1 MKVCFFGAYD
11 PEYPRNRILRDGL
24 RRAGV
29 EVVEACANG
38 RRGLRR
44 HAALIAGFARVARDA
59 DVLFVP
65 EFRHK
70 DVPLAAFLKGRRR
83 LVFDPLISRHDT
95 LIHDWGLHAPGS
107 AQARWN
113 LMIDRRALR
122 LSNLVLCDT
131 WAHGA
136 LFEKLGARRDRLR
149 RVLVGAED
157 AFFGVPPAPTTGPV
171 RVVYVGGFLPLHGVP
186 AVLEAVSILERGS
199 HRLPDFRVQLV
210 GKGIEFERSRALA
223 EQLGLERADFAGV
236 VGYADSPR
244 VLSDAQVVLG
254 AFGASDK
261 AGRVIPHK
269 VYQGLA
275 AGRAVLTG
283 DGPGVR
289 EIFEPDVHL
298 MTVTRDQPQ
307 AIAEA
312 LATLL
317 RDPARRDRLG
327 TRGRERALEVATT
340 EQVGES
346 LHQALMGGGEAMP

>member
-29 EVVEACANG
+29 EVAEVCAQG
-38 RRGLRR
+38 RRGLGR
-44 HAALIAGFARVARDA
+44 HAALIAGFARAGRDS

-95 LIHDWGLHAPGS
+95 LVHDWGLHAPTS

-122 LSNLVLCDT
+122 LSDLVLCDT

-136 LFEKLGARRDRLR
+136 LFERLGARRDRLR

-157 AFFGVPPAPTTGPV
+157 AFFGVPPPPTTTPI

-186 AVLEAVSILERGS
+186 AVLEAVAILERAA

-210 GKGIEFERSRALA
+210 GKGIEFEESRAIA
-223 EQLGLERADFAGV
+223 VRLGLERVDFAGV
-236 VGYADSPR
+236 VDYADSPR
-244 VLSDAQVVLG
+244 VLGDAQVVLG

-289 EIFEPDVHL
+289 EVFEPGVHL
-298 MTVTRDQPQ
+298 MTVVRDQPQ
-307 AIAEA
+307 AIAEG

-317 RDPARRDRLG
+317 RDPSRRERLG
-327 TRGRERALEVATT
+327 ALGRERALEVATT
-340 EQVGES
+340 EHVGES
-346 LHQALMGGGEAMP
+346 LREALMGGGGEMP